1 MADPYADPDS
11 GVLRNSLGITEPQA
25 LAAAEADITAARLTR
40 LAEKPLPGKY
50 DLAHLQAFHREVFGS
65 IYPWAGQIRSI
76 EIAKVDQ
83 FCLVRMIP
91 GFADD
96 IFGRLARR
104 QDHLRGLDRDTFLI
118 GLSDLYGDVNAL
130 HPFRE
135 GNGRAQRAFLCQLA
149 ADAGHPIDWTRLD
162 PDRNTL
168 ASIASFSGNNGPLR
182 AMLSELTTEQPAPRT
197 NAATATTKTTTPT
210 PTPAPAPM
218 TQPPPP
224 GQPSNSPTIR
234 R

>member
-11 GVLRNSLGITEPQA
+11 GVLRNKLGITDPQA

-40 LAEKPLPGKY
+40 LAENPIPGAY

-76 EIAKVDQ
+76 EIAKGNTQ

-91 GFADD
+91 DFANDT
-96 IFGRLARR
+96 FGRLARR
-104 QDHLRGLDRDTFLI
+104 QDHLRGLDRDAFLT
-118 GLSDLYGDVNAL
+118 GLADLHGDVNAL

-135 GNGRAQRAFLCQLA
+135 GNGRTQRAFLAQFA

-162 PDRNTL
+162 PERNTL
-168 ASIASFSGNNGPLR
+168 ASVASFNGNNGPLR
-182 AMLSELTTEQPAPRT
+182 AMLADLTAEQPAPR
-197 NAATATTKTTTPT
+197 NSPATRTTVQS
-210 PTPAPAPM
+210 PAPLI
-218 TQPPPP
+218 QPPQPV
-224 GQPSNSPTIR
+224 QPSNHPTIR

>member
-11 GVLRNSLGITEPQA
+11 GVLRNRLGITDQGQ

-40 LAEKPLPGKY
+40 IAEKPVPGRY
-50 DLAHLQAFHREVFGS
+50 DLAHLQGFHREVFGS
-65 IYPWAGQIRSI
+65 IYPWAGEVRSI
-76 EIAKVDQ
+76 EIAKGNTQ

-96 IFGRLARR
+96 TFGRLARR
-104 QDHLRGLDRDTFLI
+104 QDYLRGLDRDSFLT
-118 GLSDLYGDVNAL
+118 GLADLYGDVNAL

-135 GNGRAQRAFLCQLA
+135 GNGRAQRAFLGQLA

-168 ASIASFSGNNGPLR
+168 ASIASFNGNTGPLR
-182 AMLSELTTEQPAPRT
+182 AMLADLTVEQPATRT
-197 NAATATTKTTTPT
+197 TPTTRTTTPVQLI
-210 PTPAPAPM
+210 
-218 TQPPPP
+218 QPPPVQTP
-224 GQPSNSPTIR
+224 NRPTIR
-234 R
+234 P

>member
-11 GVLRNSLGITEPQA
+11 GVLRNRLGITDPQA

-40 LAEKPLPGKY
+40 LAEKPIHGTY

-76 EIAKVDQ
+76 EIAKDNTR

-91 GFADD
+91 DFANDT
-96 IFGRLARR
+96 FGRLARR
-104 QDHLRGLDRDTFLI
+104 QNHLRGLDRDSFLT
-118 GLSDLYGDVNAL
+118 GLADLYGDVNAL

-135 GNGRAQRAFLCQLA
+135 GNGRTQRAFLGQLA
-149 ADAGHPIDWTRLD
+149 AEAGHPIDWTRLD

-168 ASIASFSGNNGPLR
+168 ASIASFNGNSGPLR
-182 AMLSELTTEQPAPRT
+182 SMLSDLTVDQPAPRT
-197 NAATATTKTTTPT
+197 RAATASSATVRATPT
-210 PTPAPAPM
+210 PTPTPVI
-218 TQPPPP
+218 QPPAVR
-224 GQPSNSPTIR
+224 PSNQPTIR